1 MHEVSPSPPGGR
13 LPVSTQTDLRDEAP
27 QSIGGLTADE
37 VAERER
43 RGETNAVQQKSSR
56 SYTDI
61 IRGNVFTRF
70 NAILGSL
77 FVVILIFGSPRDA
90 LFGAVL
96 VVNTLIGIVQE
107 VRAKWTLDRLTVISE
122 AKTRVMRDG
131 REEEISL
138 GKVVL
143 DDVVLLSTG
152 EQVVADGPV
161 LEARGL
167 E

>member
-1 MHEVSPSPPGGR
+1 M
-13 LPVSTQTDLRDEAP
+13 LVSTLTDTRDEAP
-27 QSIGGLTADE
+27 GGTRGLTAAE
-37 VAERER
+37 VAEREA
-43 RGETNAVQQKSSR
+43 RGDTNAVQQKSSR
-56 SYTDI
+56 SYTHI

-107 VRAKWTLDRLTVISE
+107 VRAKWTLDRLTLISE
-122 AKTRVMRDG
+122 AKTRVVRDG
-131 REEEISL
+131 REEEIAL
-138 GKVVL
+138 GKVVV

-152 EQVVADGPV
+152 EQVVADGAV
-161 LEARGL
+161 LEAQGL
-167 E
+167 EVDE